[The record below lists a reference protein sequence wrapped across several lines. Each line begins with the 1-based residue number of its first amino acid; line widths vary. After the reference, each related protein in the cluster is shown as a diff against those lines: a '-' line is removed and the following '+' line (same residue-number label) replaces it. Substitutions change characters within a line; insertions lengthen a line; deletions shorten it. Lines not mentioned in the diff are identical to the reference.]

1 MLAVFNASLYG
12 ISILAL
18 YAAQKYSSLL
28 NTATVLTLEIASFVT
43 FICKKK
49 YIICILIYIYKLI
62 I

>member
-43 FICKKK
+43 FICKKN
-49 YIICILIYIYKLI
+49 IIYVF
-62 I
+62 